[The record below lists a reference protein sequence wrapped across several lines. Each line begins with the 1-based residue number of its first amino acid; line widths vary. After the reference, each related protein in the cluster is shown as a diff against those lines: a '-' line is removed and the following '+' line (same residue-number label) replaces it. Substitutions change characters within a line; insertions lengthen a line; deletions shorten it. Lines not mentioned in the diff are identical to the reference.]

1 MARIVLNWHNF
12 FVNNVTPLQI
22 VNSLGKLLLSLLPSG
37 QQSIDGYLDKLVDK
51 IAKKVE
57 GKKGPAFA
65 PQQIH
70 FRGLAQLNPEQQE
83 SFYKKLDARFGYDFR
98 QNKQQ
103 VYLYS
108 LQTTDN
114 AVLDSVEVRNP
125 EASKQAFSERH
136 FIVTCMPRSNN
147 YVDWMKQ
154 YQVYAKNLD
163 ATIIAFNYR
172 GVGLSKGVVTNQ
184 HSLYM
189 DAYAQAQRLI
199 ELGAKPEN
207 IAFMGECLGGN
218 IAAHAAGTLQE
229 EGHAVKLFN
238 ARSFRSLT
246 SVIDARAKP
255 AKDAP
260 LWSPATWLN
269 WLGYVL
275 VKLLLIPIIYTA
287 GWGLNIEKQFAAI
300 PPHDRDYLVVRSKK
314 DAQGVRYADDKMIPH
329 KAASTYSFVKEK
341 TKALAKK
348 KQEGEVLTEVEEEWL
363 KDTPKQH
370 KFYISED
377 LHEKAR
383 AANGHTAHPRLLV
396 ETNPRKECW
405 DVNLDGR
412 QYAFN
417 FFNRV
422 WPKKEELP
430 QNDQALEIAAS
441 V

>member
-229 EGHAVKLFN
+229 EGHA
-238 ARSFRSLT
+238 
-246 SVIDARAKP
+246 
-255 AKDAP
+255 
-260 LWSPATWLN
+260 
-269 WLGYVL
+269 
-275 VKLLLIPIIYTA
+275 